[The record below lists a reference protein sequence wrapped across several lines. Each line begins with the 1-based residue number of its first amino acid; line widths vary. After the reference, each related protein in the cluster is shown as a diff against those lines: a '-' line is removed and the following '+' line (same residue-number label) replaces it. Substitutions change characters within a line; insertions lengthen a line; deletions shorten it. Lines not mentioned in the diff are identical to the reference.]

1 MDWSKYYPA
10 NYSAITAEDVK
21 QILEKKIAP
30 VEDNANDTSVNEVD
44 SSGIDMYDNKR
55 KESER
60 RKKARE
66 TPSSPE
72 TQAKLKRARA
82 GEVVDELSKEPGGIL
97 QRAAGAA
104 KKDAA
109 LQRDAQDW
117 AKRRGTD
124 TGFHGKKAAK
134 REKQAGKF
142 SAAVDVNQRNT
153 AFKKEDNTDIE
164 PVDEISAA
172 MADRAASGVD
182 RSDGTASD
190 PRPSAGA
197 KRGRKFDAYADRKQN
212 PKKGDKPGSA
222 AKAASAAADRTEDAQ
237 DDARAAFAQG
247 DDAYAYHQAGKK
259 KEPEKKKVNIPAP
272 KDKQERDRDAWRAK
286 RESWYPV
293 DEDRVADSIKARGFK
308 VSTKTRNQQAQYDRD
323 AHSGWG
329 DRKNAKGAPD
339 RDGDGGAGQNDPRRS
354 KRKPASPDNP
364 HRGTGKNYDSADKIA
379 DKVAFKKADTGLGG
393 TISKSEKSDL
403 AKKLK
408 QPFKKESWYPVD
420 EKRLNQKRKH
430 NRKDYRDDNLKKKVK
445 GIEEPDFSKEQDTVT
460 TMEWAT
466 KVFNNYHNIEE
477 HCGWCDQTESKEM
490 PTSQAMAGQIKE
502 LAKAIRGKDKLSI
515 EGAASL
521 VAKKQYDKLAPYL
534 DKMSEDARQS
544 ILMVLMTDQKIAN
557 SVMKKMKT
565 EEYDTCEI
573 PSHRFILAEM
583 YKKYQGMTWG
593 EIGERLI
600 KNTERRLV
608 SLAYATKMGTI
619 DAPSPEV
626 QKLADECELEDL
638 EKASKTFIEDDSDL
652 TEQLENETIDE
663 IVRVYNSFNED
674 EQAAVDALFNQNLD
688 EDELLAELPD
698 AITRP
703 VDSWKQRRAQKDAD
717 KRRNRE
723 AKAQQH
729 DKNVSDIADLK
740 KKDAERQAKKG
751 PGLLK
756 KAWNK
761 VTKDKLGKK
770 QKEDPKKKEDP
781 TAAAREKQDAAEK
794 GAKDSSDT
802 ATAIKKDKPIA
813 DPKKN
818 DKGKPVQ
825 DDPSLK
831 QGVKTSTR
839 GKLLNV
845 GGTALSALAGSYEPG
860 SPSIEEEESIERLD
874 ARRRIFKEKIK
885 KLAYEKAKEIL
896 GKRQPV
902 EVDITNETNK
912 NNKSDDGDGL
922 DAVQPMALK
931 KKSVKDRKDPDID
944 NDGDTDDSDEFLHK
958 KRKAISKAM
967 EDKEEDSS
975 KVKESGKVNNKVEMN
990 PDEDKMKKESTG
1002 LAFVRKYKSKMNEGN
1017 TNPLHDQIL
1026 ELFRSSYASIDGE
1039 PAGAEFAVDDK
1050 PASASSIARALRCS
1064 PMEVQKMLD
1073 DMVEAGQISRV
1084 GDAYS
1089 YASPRPAVPMGSKPA
1104 EAQQ

>member
-293 DEDRVADSIKARGFK
+293 DE
-308 VSTKTRNQQAQYDRD
+308 
-323 AHSGWG
+323 
-329 DRKNAKGAPD
+329 
-339 RDGDGGAGQNDPRRS
+339 
-354 KRKPASPDNP
+354 
-364 HRGTGKNYDSADKIA
+364 
-379 DKVAFKKADTGLGG
+379 
-393 TISKSEKSDL
+393 
-403 AKKLK
+403 
-408 QPFKKESWYPVD
+408 
-420 EKRLNQKRKH
+420 KRLNQKRKH

-703 VDSWKQRRAQKDAD
+703 IDSWKQRKAQKDAD
-717 KRRNRE
+717 KRRDRE

>member
-82 GEVVDELSKEPGGIL
+82 GEVVDELSKEPVDELSIKTL
-97 QRAAGAA
+97 NRAAGAA
-104 KKDAA
+104 EKNAKVHRSTQAHAKMVKDKWG
-109 LQRDAQDW
+109 L
-117 AKRRGTD
+117 KSTV
-124 TGFHGKKAAK
+124 GKGEKSGEWAAK

-142 SAAVDVNQRNT
+142 RAAVDVKQRNT
-153 AFKKEDNTDIE
+153 AFSSKKEDNTDIE

-222 AKAASAAADRTEDAQ
+222 AKAASVAADRTEDAQ

-286 RESWYPV
+286 R
-293 DEDRVADSIKARGFK
+293 
-308 VSTKTRNQQAQYDRD
+308 
-323 AHSGWG
+323 
-329 DRKNAKGAPD
+329 
-339 RDGDGGAGQNDPRRS
+339 
-354 KRKPASPDNP
+354 
-364 HRGTGKNYDSADKIA
+364 
-379 DKVAFKKADTGLGG
+379 
-393 TISKSEKSDL
+393 
-403 AKKLK
+403 
-408 QPFKKESWYPVD
+408 ESWYPVD

-502 LAKAIRGKDKLSI
+502 LAKAIRGKDRLSI

-521 VAKKQYDKLAPYL
+521 VSKKQYDKLAPYL

-544 ILMVLMTDQKIAN
+544 VLMVLMTDQKIAN

>member
-286 RESWYPV
+286 R
-293 DEDRVADSIKARGFK
+293 
-308 VSTKTRNQQAQYDRD
+308 
-323 AHSGWG
+323 
-329 DRKNAKGAPD
+329 
-339 RDGDGGAGQNDPRRS
+339 
-354 KRKPASPDNP
+354 
-364 HRGTGKNYDSADKIA
+364 
-379 DKVAFKKADTGLGG
+379 
-393 TISKSEKSDL
+393 
-403 AKKLK
+403 
-408 QPFKKESWYPVD
+408 ESWYPVD

-845 GGTALSALAGSYEPG
+845 GSAAINALAGSYEPEG
-860 SPSIEEEESIERLD
+860 PSIEEEESIERLD

>member
-172 MADRAASGVD
+172 MADRAASEVD

-293 DEDRVADSIKARGFK
+293 DE
-308 VSTKTRNQQAQYDRD
+308 
-323 AHSGWG
+323 
-329 DRKNAKGAPD
+329 
-339 RDGDGGAGQNDPRRS
+339 
-354 KRKPASPDNP
+354 
-364 HRGTGKNYDSADKIA
+364 
-379 DKVAFKKADTGLGG
+379 
-393 TISKSEKSDL
+393 
-403 AKKLK
+403 
-408 QPFKKESWYPVD
+408 
-420 EKRLNQKRKH
+420 KRLNQKRKH

-445 GIEEPDFSKEQDTVT
+445 GIEEPDFSKKQDTVT

>member
-286 RESWYPV
+286 R
-293 DEDRVADSIKARGFK
+293 
-308 VSTKTRNQQAQYDRD
+308 
-323 AHSGWG
+323 
-329 DRKNAKGAPD
+329 
-339 RDGDGGAGQNDPRRS
+339 
-354 KRKPASPDNP
+354 
-364 HRGTGKNYDSADKIA
+364 
-379 DKVAFKKADTGLGG
+379 
-393 TISKSEKSDL
+393 
-403 AKKLK
+403 
-408 QPFKKESWYPVD
+408 ESWYPVD

>member
-172 MADRAASGVD
+172 MADRAASEVD

-293 DEDRVADSIKARGFK
+293 DE
-308 VSTKTRNQQAQYDRD
+308 
-323 AHSGWG
+323 
-329 DRKNAKGAPD
+329 
-339 RDGDGGAGQNDPRRS
+339 
-354 KRKPASPDNP
+354 
-364 HRGTGKNYDSADKIA
+364 
-379 DKVAFKKADTGLGG
+379 
-393 TISKSEKSDL
+393 
-403 AKKLK
+403 
-408 QPFKKESWYPVD
+408 
-420 EKRLNQKRKH
+420 KRLNQKRKH
-430 NRKDYRDDNLKKKVK
+430 NKKDYRDDNLKKKVK
-445 GIEEPDFSKEQDTVT
+445 GIEEPDFSKKQDTVT

-703 VDSWKQRRAQKDAD
+703 IDSWKQRKTQKDAD
-717 KRRNRE
+717 KRRDRE

-740 KKDAERQAKKG
+740 KKEAERKAAKG

-761 VTKDKLGKK
+761 VTKDKLGPK

-781 TAAAREKQDAAEK
+781 TATAREKQDAAEK
-794 GAKDSSDT
+794 GAQDSSDT
-802 ATAIKKDKPIA
+802 ATAIKKDKP
-813 DPKKN
+813 KEK
-818 DKGKPVQ
+818 KPVQ

-1017 TNPLHDQIL
+1017 INPLHDQIL

-1050 PASASSIARALRCS
+1050 PASAASIARALRCS

-1089 YASPRPAVPMGSKPA
+1089 YASPRPVEPMGSKPA

>member
-30 VEDNANDTSVNEVD
+30 VEDNTNDASDDGDEMDKVQPKALKKKFDDRKDKDIDNDGDTDDSDEV
-44 SSGIDMYDNKR
+44 IHAKR
-55 KESER
+55 KAISKAIAKQDEGVET
-60 RKKARE
+60 KKK
-66 TPSSPE
+66 TTIKKLPSHPGYSTE
-72 TQAKLKRARA
+72 E
-82 GEVVDELSKEPGGIL
+82 EVEPVDELSTGLLK
-97 QRAAGAA
+97 RAAGAA
-104 KKDAA
+104 EKDAA
-109 LQRDAQDW
+109 TQRDAQDY
-117 AKRRGTD
+117 ATRVKGKGHAFGAD
-124 TGFHGKKAAK
+124 EAGKKALK
-134 REKQAGKF
+134 RANQASKF
-142 SAAVDVNQRNT
+142 SAAADVN
-153 AFKKEDNTDIE
+153 
-164 PVDEISAA
+164 
-172 MADRAASGVD
+172 
-182 RSDGTASD
+182 
-190 PRPSAGA
+190 
-197 KRGRKFDAYADRKQN
+197 
-212 PKKGDKPGSA
+212 
-222 AKAASAAADRTEDAQ
+222 
-237 DDARAAFAQG
+237 
-247 DDAYAYHQAGKK
+247 
-259 KEPEKKKVNIPAP
+259 
-272 KDKQERDRDAWRAK
+272 
-286 RESWYPV
+286 
-293 DEDRVADSIKARGFK
+293 DSP
-308 VSTKTRNQQAQYDRD
+308 Y
-323 AHSGWG
+323 
-329 DRKNAKGAPD
+329 
-339 RDGDGGAGQNDPRRS
+339 
-354 KRKPASPDNP
+354 
-364 HRGTGKNYDSADKIA
+364 
-379 DKVAFKKADTGLGG
+379 KKA
-393 TISKSEKSDL
+393 IR
-403 AKKLK
+403 A
-408 QPFKKESWYPVD
+408 KKESWYPVD

-430 NRKDYRDDNLKKKVK
+430 NKKDYRDDNLKKKVK
-445 GIEEPDFSKEQDTVT
+445 GIEEPEFSKKQDTVT
-460 TMEWAT
+460 NMEWAT

-652 TEQLENETIDE
+652 KEQLENETIDE

-674 EQAAVDALFNQNLD
+674 EKAAVDAIFNQDLS
-688 EDELLAELPD
+688 EDELLAELPNPIKRIKQAYTQRTKDKLQDREDRD
-698 AITRP
+698 AKHDQN
-703 VDSWKQRRAQKDAD
+703 VAD
-717 KRRNRE
+717 I
-723 AKAQQH
+723 KA
-729 DKNVSDIADLK
+729 LK
-740 KKDAERQAKKG
+740 KQQADRKAAEG

-761 VTKDKLGKK
+761 ISGKK
-770 QKEDPKKKEDP
+770 KPEKPEAEKSAAGKPAGKPKRAKTGGRQKGTQNKAAAPTTDEPKKKEDP
-781 TAAAREKQDAAEK
+781 TADARKKQDDAEK
-794 GAKDSSDT
+794 GAKDSSADS
-802 ATAIKKDKPIA
+802 TAIKKDKPA
-813 DPKKN
+813 TKK
-818 DKGKPVQ
+818 KPLP

-839 GKLLNV
+839 GKALNL
-845 GGTALSALAGSYEPG
+845 GTAAIGAIAGSYEPEG
-860 SPSIEEEESIERLD
+860 PSIEEDETIERLD

-902 EVDITNETNK
+902 EVDVTNETNK

-931 KKSVKDRKDPDID
+931 KKSAKDRKDPDID

-975 KVKESGKVNNKVEMN
+975 KVKETGKINNKVEMN

-1026 ELFRSSYASIDGE
+1026 ELFRSSYASVDGE

-1050 PASASSIARALRCS
+1050 PASAASIARALRCS

-1089 YASPRPAVPMGSKPA
+1089 YASPRPVEPMGSKPA
-1104 EAQQ
+1104 EAQH

>member
-286 RESWYPV
+286 R
-293 DEDRVADSIKARGFK
+293 
-308 VSTKTRNQQAQYDRD
+308 
-323 AHSGWG
+323 
-329 DRKNAKGAPD
+329 
-339 RDGDGGAGQNDPRRS
+339 
-354 KRKPASPDNP
+354 
-364 HRGTGKNYDSADKIA
+364 
-379 DKVAFKKADTGLGG
+379 
-393 TISKSEKSDL
+393 
-403 AKKLK
+403 
-408 QPFKKESWYPVD
+408 ESWYPVD

-781 TAAAREKQDAAEK
+781 TAAARKKQDDAEK

-802 ATAIKKDKPIA
+802 ATAIKKDKPKE
-813 DPKKN
+813 KK
-818 DKGKPVQ
+818 PLP

>member
-82 GEVVDELSKEPGGIL
+82 GEVVDELSKEPVDELSIKTL
-97 QRAAGAA
+97 NRAAGAA
-104 KKDAA
+104 EKNAKVHRSTQAHAKMVKDKWG
-109 LQRDAQDW
+109 L
-117 AKRRGTD
+117 KSTV
-124 TGFHGKKAAK
+124 GKGEKSGEWAAK

-142 SAAVDVNQRNT
+142 RAAVDVKQRNT
-153 AFKKEDNTDIE
+153 AFSSKKEDNTDIE

-293 DEDRVADSIKARGFK
+293 DE
-308 VSTKTRNQQAQYDRD
+308 
-323 AHSGWG
+323 
-329 DRKNAKGAPD
+329 
-339 RDGDGGAGQNDPRRS
+339 
-354 KRKPASPDNP
+354 
-364 HRGTGKNYDSADKIA
+364 
-379 DKVAFKKADTGLGG
+379 
-393 TISKSEKSDL
+393 
-403 AKKLK
+403 
-408 QPFKKESWYPVD
+408 
-420 EKRLNQKRKH
+420 KRLNQKRKH

-502 LAKAIRGKDKLSI
+502 LAKAIRGKDRLSI

-521 VAKKQYDKLAPYL
+521 VSKKQYDKLAPYL

-608 SLAYATKMGTI
+608 SLANATKMGTI

>member
-172 MADRAASGVD
+172 MADRAASEVD

-286 RESWYPV
+286 R
-293 DEDRVADSIKARGFK
+293 
-308 VSTKTRNQQAQYDRD
+308 
-323 AHSGWG
+323 
-329 DRKNAKGAPD
+329 
-339 RDGDGGAGQNDPRRS
+339 
-354 KRKPASPDNP
+354 
-364 HRGTGKNYDSADKIA
+364 
-379 DKVAFKKADTGLGG
+379 
-393 TISKSEKSDL
+393 
-403 AKKLK
+403 
-408 QPFKKESWYPVD
+408 ESWYPVD

>member
-293 DEDRVADSIKARGFK
+293 DE
-308 VSTKTRNQQAQYDRD
+308 
-323 AHSGWG
+323 
-329 DRKNAKGAPD
+329 
-339 RDGDGGAGQNDPRRS
+339 
-354 KRKPASPDNP
+354 
-364 HRGTGKNYDSADKIA
+364 
-379 DKVAFKKADTGLGG
+379 
-393 TISKSEKSDL
+393 
-403 AKKLK
+403 
-408 QPFKKESWYPVD
+408 
-420 EKRLNQKRKH
+420 KRLNQKRKH

-502 LAKAIRGKDKLSI
+502 LAKAIRGKDGLSI

-521 VAKKQYDKLAPYL
+521 VSKKQYDKLAPYL

-703 VDSWKQRRAQKDAD
+703 IDSWKQRRAQKDAD

>member
-82 GEVVDELSKEPGGIL
+82 GEVVDELSKEPVDELSIKTL
-97 QRAAGAA
+97 NRAAGAA
-104 KKDAA
+104 EKNAKVHRSTQAHAKMVKDKWG
-109 LQRDAQDW
+109 L
-117 AKRRGTD
+117 KSTV
-124 TGFHGKKAAK
+124 GKGEKSGEWAAK

-142 SAAVDVNQRNT
+142 RAAVDVKQRNT
-153 AFKKEDNTDIE
+153 AFSSKKEDNTDIE

-222 AKAASAAADRTEDAQ
+222 AKAASVAADRTEDAQ

-286 RESWYPV
+286 R
-293 DEDRVADSIKARGFK
+293 
-308 VSTKTRNQQAQYDRD
+308 
-323 AHSGWG
+323 
-329 DRKNAKGAPD
+329 
-339 RDGDGGAGQNDPRRS
+339 
-354 KRKPASPDNP
+354 
-364 HRGTGKNYDSADKIA
+364 
-379 DKVAFKKADTGLGG
+379 
-393 TISKSEKSDL
+393 
-403 AKKLK
+403 
-408 QPFKKESWYPVD
+408 ESWYPVD

-502 LAKAIRGKDKLSI
+502 LAKAIRGKDRLSI

-521 VAKKQYDKLAPYL
+521 VSKKQYDKLAPYL